1 VEKSKKQHVY
11 RSMEEVAKKFFPKT
25 WEKRQAERPED
36 AEALGISLAKES
48 LNKIREQLTK

>member
-1 VEKSKKQHVY
+1 
-11 RSMEEVAKKFFPKT
+11 MEEVAKKFFPKT

-36 AEALGISLAKES
+36 GEALGISLAKES